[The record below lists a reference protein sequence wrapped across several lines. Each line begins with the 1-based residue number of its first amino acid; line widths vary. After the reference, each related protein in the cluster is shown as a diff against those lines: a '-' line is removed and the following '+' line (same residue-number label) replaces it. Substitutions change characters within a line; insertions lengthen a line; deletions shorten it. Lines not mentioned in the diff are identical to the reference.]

1 MKYFITLFLLLGSL
15 SVQASKVEDGGNA
28 GNGGHPIGLE
38 FLRMAVMVVD
48 DVSKQSSRFK
58 EVNIHQLKAIISDKN
73 LKVTVSTTELWV
85 IDDEGKRISVPAK
98 NIPALNKIE
107 IHESSWLKLNRP
119 QKLGLIF
126 HEILGLAGLEKTGE
140 YHISSRYQEIPNAG
154 YNDVIMTKS
163 PIPLIPAKAVSC
175 YSQKITPENQ
185 RPVQDV
191 MDGYIRIPTVSFF
204 RSNTSKDL
212 IISNIRITYAIPG
225 SGNNN
230 PEAIKCEVS
239 GDSLRALSSY
249 WWRQGVE
256 AIIPASPGQGSD
268 VFSTDCAIYCG
279 GIRDVSDNFTT
290 TGDVEVFGLERDPST
305 GDESPVKMT
314 RSITIKSF

>member
-1 MKYFITLFLLLGSL
+1 MKFFVILSLLVGSL
-15 SVQASKVEDGGNA
+15 SAQASRIEDGGSA

-58 EVNIHQLKAIISDKN
+58 EVNIHQLKAIISDQN
-73 LKVTVSTTELWV
+73 LKVTVSNTELWV

-107 IHESSWLKLNRP
+107 IHESSWLKLGRP

-140 YHISSRYQEIPNAG
+140 YHISGRYQEIPNAG

-163 PIPLIPAKAVSC
+163 PIPVIPASAVSC

-185 RPVQDV
+185 RPVQDIL
-191 MDGYIRIPTVSFF
+191 DRHIRIPTVSFF
-204 RSNTSKDL
+204 RSDTSKEL
-212 IISNIRITYAIPG
+212 VISNIRITYAIPG

-230 PEAIKCEVS
+230 PVATKCEVA

-249 WWRQGVE
+249 WWAQGFE
-256 AIIPASPGQGSD
+256 AKIPASSGQGSD

-279 GIRDVSDNFTT
+279 GIRESSNNFTT
-290 TGDVEVFGLERDPST
+290 TGDVEVFGLERDPVT